1 LSAPVIAIDAMGGD
15 FGPHCIVPA
24 SLSCLAESPS
34 LHLVLVGQ
42 ISLLEQLVAQH
53 PGVDRSRLKIVD
65 APEIIGMAERPA
77 QALRGKP
84 RSSMRIALEQVRD
97 GNANA
102 CVSAGNTGAL
112 MALARQVLRTLPG
125 IDRPAMVTALPT
137 QADPCLLLDLGAN
150 VDCPPEQLFQFAV
163 MGAVAA
169 ESLGRQ
175 QPRVALLNVGTEEIK
190 GNQQVKQAALL
201 LQQAADLNYQGF
213 IEGDGLYRGEA
224 DVVVCD
230 GFVGN
235 ILLKSSEGLAGML
248 VARVEALFKRS
259 LGARI
264 VGAVVLPLL
273 RRLRADLNPA
283 QYNGA
288 SFLGLQGIVVK
299 SHGSAGADGFKA
311 AIRRAAQD
319 VEHDL
324 PGQLRSRLGHF
335 LRPPHP
341 YDDVDDV
348 TADGGQ
354 PSN

>member
-1 LSAPVIAIDAMGGD
+1 MGCIAVKPTWSYAMALSA
-15 FGPHCIVPA
+15 
-24 SLSCLAESPS
+24 
-34 LHLVLVGQ
+34 
-42 ISLLEQLVAQH
+42 
-53 PGVDRSRLKIVD
+53 
-65 APEIIGMAERPA
+65 
-77 QALRGKP
+77 
-84 RSSMRIALEQVRD
+84 
-97 GNANA
+97 
-102 CVSAGNTGAL
+102 
-112 MALARQVLRTLPG
+112 
-125 IDRPAMVTALPT
+125 
-137 QADPCLLLDLGAN
+137 
-150 VDCPPEQLFQFAV
+150 
-163 MGAVAA
+163 
-169 ESLGRQ
+169 
-175 QPRVALLNVGTEEIK
+175 
-190 GNQQVKQAALL
+190 
-201 LQQAADLNYQGF
+201 
-213 IEGDGLYRGEA
+213 
-224 DVVVCD
+224 
-230 GFVGN
+230 N

-324 PGQLRSRLGHF
+324 PEQLRSRLGNF

-348 TADGGQ
+348 TAGGGQ